1 MVSVEFILA
10 DELSSGRK
18 IEPESQWE
26 HFDYNNRSERVSN
39 GKGGNGRQQYEKFGN
54 RVILKFGN

>member
-26 HFDYNNRSERVSN
+26 HFDYSNRSERVSN
-39 GKGGNGRQQYEKFGN
+39 EKSE
-54 RVILKFGN
+54 I